1 MENLKTFESFNEIEM
16 KFTHKRNPSLNF
28 SVYKS
33 PDGTISRIENCQ
45 VRFPFDIGQRLSRN
59 IEVWACNNYFMIDG
73 KDTCPEKKVFGIKT
87 SDIPQGHELRK
98 IYPNKFRS

>member
-1 MENLKTFESFNEIEM
+1 MENLKTFESFNEIEI

-28 SVYKS
+28 SVYKT
-33 PDGTISRIENCQ
+33 PDGCISRVENCK
-45 VRFPFDIGQRLSRN
+45 VRFPFNIGQRISRN
-59 IEVWACNNYFMIDG
+59 IEAWACNNYFMIDG

-98 IYPNKFRS
+98 IYPNKFRN